1 MRVVFLGSGAFGIPT
16 LELLVAQHDVSAVVT
31 APDQRR
37 GRGRETGDTPIAQ
50 WADAH
55 QMPLQKLADVN
66 VQDARERLSCDA
78 MVVVA
83 FGQMIGPDLVE
94 DRLAINLHGSMLPRW
109 RGAAPIQRAIA
120 AGDATSG
127 VSVITLAQELDAGDV
142 LASEET
148 PIAPLETAGELHDRL
163 ALLGAPLVCSVLAAH
178 EAGAL
183 DGAAQDHAAAT
194 YASKI
199 HRSDAAL
206 DLSQDASTLAAL
218 VRGMSPRPG
227 CQLRIGQ
234 EQCKLLR
241 AVAHDAPADAPI
253 GTLLDDGHVATGSGT
268 MQLLDLQPAGGRAM
282 DWADYARGRSVESG
296 TICEGTC

>member
-16 LELLVAQHDVSAVVT
+16 LELLVAQHEVSSVVT

-163 ALLGAPLVCSVLAAH
+163 ALLGAPLVRSVLAAH
-178 EAGAL
+178 EAGTI
-183 DGAAQDHAAAT
+183 DGVGQDH
-194 YASKI
+194 
-199 HRSDAAL
+199 
-206 DLSQDASTLAAL
+206 
-218 VRGMSPRPG
+218 V
-227 CQLRIGQ
+227 
-234 EQCKLLR
+234 
-241 AVAHDAPADAPI
+241 
-253 GTLLDDGHVATGSGT
+253 
-268 MQLLDLQPAGGRAM
+268 
-282 DWADYARGRSVESG
+282 
-296 TICEGTC
+296 